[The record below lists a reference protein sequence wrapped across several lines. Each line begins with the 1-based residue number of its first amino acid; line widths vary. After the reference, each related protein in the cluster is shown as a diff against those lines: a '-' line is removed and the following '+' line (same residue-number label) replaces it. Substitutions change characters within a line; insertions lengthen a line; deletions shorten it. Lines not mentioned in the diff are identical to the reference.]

1 MDTIQCL
8 PLGKPIIG
16 KVTSVLADIMPVDRM
31 PAVETPVQGHF
42 ATAKWTLP
50 VVIDRQLVS
59 LGGLHAIRHSP
70 LGHRVK
76 GVLNRPKWDHTRS
89 IR

>member
-1 MDTIQCL
+1 MNTIQRL

-16 KVTSVLADIMPVDRM
+16 KITSVLADIMPVDRM
-31 PAVETPVQGHF
+31 SAVEPPVQGHF
-42 ATAKWTLP
+42 AAAQWTLP

-59 LGGLHAIRHSP
+59 LEALHAMRNSP
-70 LGHRVK
+70 LGRRVK
-76 GVLNRPKWDHTRS
+76 DVLNRLKWDQTRS